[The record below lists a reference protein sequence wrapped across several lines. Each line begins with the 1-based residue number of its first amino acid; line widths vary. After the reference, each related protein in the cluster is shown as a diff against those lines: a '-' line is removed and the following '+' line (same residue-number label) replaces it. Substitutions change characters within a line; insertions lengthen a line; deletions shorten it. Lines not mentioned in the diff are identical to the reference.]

1 MIKFESVAVALLGLA
16 ALTVPAALVSAQA
29 PAAQAKAVS
38 FELPAGPLGIALLKF
53 QQQAGL
59 GPTQLG
65 IAENVIPKLRDPI
78 AANIRGVLSPRDA
91 LGRLLAGSGLTF
103 LEDSSGGYTIRTET
117 SVYVPGGRCV
127 LERDTCH
134 EFVEQDKAIS
144 FNVPAGDLAAAL
156 GAFKTQSGALAIRVV
171 DAPVLGKSSKGVSG
185 ILLPHQALERLLD
198 GTNVTFLEDGY
209 GIYFLHHPANVRMP
223 GGRCNR
229 DDDNRDICR
238 ER

>member
-1 MIKFESVAVALLGLA
+1 MAELV
-16 ALTVPAALVSAQA
+16 VPTTLVRAQT
-29 PAAQAKAVS
+29 PAAQTKAVS
-38 FELPAGPLGIALLKF
+38 FELPAGPLGMALLKF

-65 IAENVIPKLRDPI
+65 VAENVIPKLRQPI
-78 AANIRGVLSPRDA
+78 AANVIGVLAPRDA
-91 LGRLLAGSGLTF
+91 LDRLLAGTGLTF
-103 LEDSSGGYTIRTET
+103 LEDSSGGFMIRTFT

-134 EFVEQDKAIS
+134 EFVEQGKAIS
-144 FNVPAGDLAAAL
+144 FNVPAGDLAKAL
-156 GAFKTQSGALAIRVV
+156 GAFKDQSGALAIRVV
-171 DAPVLGKSSKGVSG
+171 DAPVLGKNSKGVSG

-209 GIYFLHHPANVRMP
+209 GIYYLQHPANVRVP
-223 GGRCNR
+223 GGRCKR
-229 DDDNRDICR
+229 DDDNRDNCR